1 MMRRKALQGCVGM
14 GVGAWAVRL
23 IGTMASILILS
34 SSAQAGGAIRDR
46 LDTIGVNDNTRPAGV
61 ADRGT
66 VTIRLRAAT
75 GQWRPEGPDGAAL
88 TVDAFGEEGA
98 ALSVPA
104 PLIRVT
110 EGTTVDVSIRNDLGV
125 ALRVHGLCARDGGA
139 CAPVD
144 VAPGSTRDVRFA
156 SGRAGTYHYW
166 ATSMGAPMPF
176 RELAGALVVDPP
188 SGPTA
193 RDRIFVITEWT
204 SLTAAQL
211 AEIVT
216 ADDASERFL
225 ALRPTFTFV
234 MNGLSWPATER
245 LVYRRGEVVR
255 WRVINLSSQRHPMHL
270 HGFYFNV
277 MRVGDGRR
285 DEPMG
290 NGQGQRVVTHVLPS
304 GGTLSLEW
312 TPERE
317 GNWLFHCHIM
327 SHVSP
332 ERRLGA
338 HPSPGDKHAAHDAQH
353 DHAQPDPSR
362 GMAGMVLGITV
373 LPSDDAAQPS
383 DPAPPPRQLT
393 MVIGPGPDAARGAT
407 TIGVA
412 VGDMRVPDR
421 DTPVTSPGP
430 PLVLRR
436 GEPVEITVVNR
447 LTEPTS
453 IHWHG
458 LEIESYYDGVHGW
471 SGVGAQT
478 APMIEPGGA
487 FVVRITPPRVG
498 TFIYHTHL
506 HDYRQLSSGLYGP
519 LIVAEPGDAY
529 DSVADHVIVLGRRD
543 ASEASGILTDANS
556 VVLNGQRMPRWVWR
570 AGGRHRVR
578 LINITPDDILS
589 VSLRKGDTTVT
600 WRPLTKD
607 GVPVPTVDGPPVPA
621 TVTIA
626 VGETYDFEYEAPAG
640 PEMLWLDVRSTN
652 GKWQAQGQVIVR

>member
-1 MMRRKALQGCVGM
+1 MRVG
-14 GVGAWAVRL
+14 GWAARL
-23 IGTMASILILS
+23 IGTMASILLVS
-34 SSAQAGGAIRDR
+34 SSALASDVIRNG
-46 LDTIGVNDNTRPAGV
+46 LETIVVNDNTRPAGV
-61 ADRGT
+61 ADRRT

-75 GQWRPEGPDGAAL
+75 GQWQPEGPAGPAL
-88 TVDAFGEEGA
+88 TVEAFGEEDA
-98 ALSVPA
+98 ALTVPA

-110 EGTTVDVSIRNDLGV
+110 EGTTVDMSIRNDLGA

-139 CAPVD
+139 CSPVD
-144 VAPGSTRDVRFA
+144 VPPRSTRNVRFA

-188 SGPTA
+188 SGTTA
-193 RDRIFVITEWT
+193 PDRILVITEWT
-204 SLTAAQL
+204 SLTPAQL
-211 AEIVT
+211 REIGT
-216 ADDASERFL
+216 ADEPSERFL
-225 ALRPTFTFV
+225 ALRPRLTFV
-234 MNGLSWPATER
+234 LNGLSWPATER
-245 LVYRRGEVVR
+245 LIYRRGDVVR
-255 WRVINLSSQRHPMHL
+255 WRVINLSSQTHPMHL
-270 HGFYFNV
+270 HGFYFRV

-285 DEPMG
+285 DEPVG
-290 NGQGQRVVTHVLPS
+290 NGQGQRMVTHVLPS

-327 SHVSP
+327 SHVSL

-338 HPSPGDKHAAHDAQH
+338 RPSPAAAHASHGTPH

-362 GMAGMVLGITV
+362 AMAGLVLGITV
-373 LPSDDAAQPS
+373 LPSHDASQT
-383 DPAPPPRQLT
+383 PAPATQARQLT
-393 MVIGPGPDAARGAT
+393 MVIGRGHDAAQGETTMGA
-407 TIGVA
+407 A
-412 VGDMRVPDR
+412 VGDTRVSDLEAH
-421 DTPVTSPGP
+421 VTSPGP

-436 GEPVEITVVNR
+436 GEPVEITLVNR

-471 SGVGAQT
+471 SGVGGQI
-478 APMIEPGGA
+478 APMIERGGA
-487 FVVRITPPRVG
+487 FLVRITPPRAG

-519 LIVAEPGDAY
+519 LIVTEPGEGY
-529 DSVADHVIVLGRRD
+529 DPGADHVIVLGRRD
-543 ASEASGILTDANS
+543 ATEASSILDDANS
-556 VVLNGQRMPRWVWR
+556 VVLNGERTPRWLWR
-570 AGGRHRVR
+570 TGGVHRVR

-589 VSLRKGDTTVT
+589 VSLRKGDTAVM

-607 GVPVPTVDGPPVPA
+607 AVPVPAVDGPPVPA

-626 VGETYDFEYEAPAG
+626 VGETYDFEYEAAAG
-640 PEMLWLDVRSTN
+640 REMLWLDVRSTS
-652 GKWQAQGQVIVR
+652 GKWQAQGQVIVK

>member
-1 MMRRKALQGCVGM
+1 M
-14 GVGAWAVRL
+14 
-23 IGTMASILILS
+23 
-34 SSAQAGGAIRDR
+34 
-46 LDTIGVNDNTRPAGV
+46 
-61 ADRGT
+61 
-66 VTIRLRAAT
+66 
-75 GQWRPEGPDGAAL
+75 
-88 TVDAFGEEGA
+88 
-98 ALSVPA
+98 
-104 PLIRVT
+104 
-110 EGTTVDVSIRNDLGV
+110 SIRNDLGV

-166 ATSMGAPMPF
+166 ATSMGAPVPF

-193 RDRIFVITEWT
+193 PDRIFVITEWT
-204 SLTAAQL
+204 SLTAVQL

-225 ALRPTFTFV
+225 ALGPTFTFV

-312 TPERE
+312 TAERE

-338 HPSPGDKHAAHDAQH
+338 HPSAGDKHAAHDAHH

-373 LPSDDAAQPS
+373 LPSDDAARAP

-393 MVIGPGPDAARGAT
+393 MLIGPGHDAARNAT

-412 VGDMRVPDR
+412 LGDTRVPDR
-421 DTPVTSPGP
+421 DTRNLARPASGAPSRRARRDHGGESPYGADIDS
-430 PLVLRR
+430 LAWARDRELLRR
-436 GEPVEITVVNR
+436 SARLERPGRPDCTDDRARRRLRRADHAAARWHVHLPHPPARLPSVV
-447 LTEPTS
+447 
-453 IHWHG
+453 
-458 LEIESYYDGVHGW
+458 
-471 SGVGAQT
+471 VGALR
-478 APMIEPGGA
+478 AAHRGGTGRRVRPRRRPRHLYWGDATRRRLRA
-487 FVVRITPPRVG
+487 FSQMPPR
-498 TFIYHTHL
+498 
-506 HDYRQLSSGLYGP
+506 SS
-519 LIVAEPGDAY
+519 
-529 DSVADHVIVLGRRD
+529 
-543 ASEASGILTDANS
+543 
-556 VVLNGQRMPRWVWR
+556 
-570 AGGRHRVR
+570 
-578 LINITPDDILS
+578 
-589 VSLRKGDTTVT
+589 
-600 WRPLTKD
+600 
-607 GVPVPTVDGPPVPA
+607 
-621 TVTIA
+621 
-626 VGETYDFEYEAPAG
+626 
-640 PEMLWLDVRSTN
+640 
-652 GKWQAQGQVIVR
+652 